1 MDARKRPEAVRW
13 GCRVHRTPR
22 GIPCE
27 HCANQGELFGRV
39 DARRG
44 RRSKP
49 RPPGPTEPGR

>member
-1 MDARKRPEAVRW
+1 MDARKRPDAVRW

-39 DARRG
+39 AARRG
-44 RRSKP
+44 RRKP
-49 RPPGPTEPGR
+49 RPDGPTEPGR